1 MSEDRFKSIL
11 SAAVVLLFARGA
23 AAQSLA
29 GRWEA
34 TLTSNGVSIP
44 FRMDFSG
51 DGASVSGW
59 FFNGDEHVVSSGG
72 RFADGR
78 LLLDFASYAAQLR
91 ATLTDGRLA
100 GEYQTVRASYA
111 FEARPLGAPP
121 PSETAAPS
129 IAGLWEIQVQ
139 SPKGESAWRLIVN
152 QSGGEVSAAILR
164 VDGDTGALTGRYR
177 DGKFVLSHFSGA
189 RPALL
194 VLTPSGDG
202 SLAVALSGFKD
213 KKEFVALRPEV
224 ARAKN
229 LPPPTDPERHTTV
242 KNAAEP
248 FRFSF
253 PDLNGRVVSNTDARF
268 EGKVVLVNITG
279 SWCPNCHDE
288 APFLAALYRQYR
300 NQGVEIVALSFEEA
314 AQLKNPERLRAFIR
328 EYGIEYPVLVAGE
341 PDEVH
346 DKLPQGVNLNC
357 WPTTF
362 ILGRDG
368 RVRAV
373 HAGFPGHA
381 SGALRA
387 EAEREFNASIDRL
400 LAENHASE

>member
-1 MSEDRFKSIL
+1 MSEYRVKNVL
-11 SAAVVLLFARGA
+11 SLLALLFVPSAV
-23 AAQSLA
+23 AQTLA
-29 GRWEA
+29 GRWDA

-44 FRMDFSG
+44 FRIDFSG
-51 DGASVSGW
+51 EGANFSGS
-59 FFNGDEHVVSSGG
+59 FFNGDDPVVSSGG
-72 RFADGR
+72 SFTAGS

-91 ATLTDGRLA
+91 ATLKDGRLA
-100 GEYQTVRASYA
+100 GEYQTARASYA
-111 FEARPLGAPP
+111 FEARPFVTPP
-121 PSETAAPS
+121 LAETAAPS
-129 IAGLWEIQVQ
+129 IAGIWEIQVQ
-139 SPKGESAWRLIVN
+139 SPKGESAWRLIVD
-152 QSGGEVSAAILR
+152 QSGPDVSAAILR

-177 DGKFVLSHFSGA
+177 DGEFVLSHFSGA

-194 VLTPSGDG
+194 VLTPASDG

-213 KKEFVALRPEV
+213 KKEFVAVRPEV

-229 LPPPTDPERHTTV
+229 FPQPTDPERHTTV
-242 KNAAEP
+242 KDATEP

-253 PDLNGRVVSNTDARF
+253 PDLNGHVVSNTDARF

-314 AQLKNPERLRAFIR
+314 AQLKNTERLRAFIR
-328 EYGIEYPVLVAGE
+328 ECGIEYPVLLAGE